1 MAQTFF
7 YVAAGIAALLVGAG
21 VFWAAFQVV
30 TTLRHVRQTLLPQV
44 EITLTEIQKNLN
56 NIDELTQDVDTTV
69 GEATQLVH
77 TANQTVA
84 KVGSG
89 IDTFNRRVAVPML
102 IQAASLMEGVKVG
115 VQQLRSKR
123 AAEVQEQ
130 PVVVIREPATVTAEV
145 VEVTN
150 I

>member
-7 YVAAGIAALLVGAG
+7 YVAAGIAALLLGAG
-21 VFWAAFQVV
+21 VFWAAYQVV
-30 TTLRHVRQTLLPQV
+30 TTLKHVRQTLLPQV

-69 GEATQLVH
+69 GEATQLVA

-89 IDTFNRRVAVPML
+89 INTFNQKIAVPML

-123 AAEVQEQ
+123 RIEPREQ
-130 PVVVIREPATVTAEV
+130 PMVVIREPVVVATEV